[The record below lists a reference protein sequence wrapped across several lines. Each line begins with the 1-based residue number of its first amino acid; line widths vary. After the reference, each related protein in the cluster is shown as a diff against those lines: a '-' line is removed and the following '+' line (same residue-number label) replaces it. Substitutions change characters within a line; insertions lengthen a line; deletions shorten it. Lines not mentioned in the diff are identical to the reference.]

1 MGSPDFLV
9 VGAGFAGATC
19 AERLAAAGY
28 RVLVIDQRPHIGGN
42 AWDYV
47 DDAGVRVHAY
57 GAHIFHTNARE
68 VFDYLS
74 QFTLWRRYEHH
85 VLASVGDRLVPFPIN
100 RDTLRA
106 FNHDLE
112 AAVAALMAPYT
123 AKQWGPFATELDPSV
138 LARVKPRWSYD
149 CRYFQDTFQVMPT
162 DGYAA
167 LFARMLEQPGI
178 SVRTSTSWQ
187 ALQAAEPALI
197 AGTRGVVFTGPIDQ
211 FFQYALGRLPYRS
224 ARFEFVT
231 LRTVQQVL
239 PAPVVNHPDLS
250 VPYTRVAE
258 FTQITGQRHPHTT
271 LAFEYPTAEGDPYWP
286 VLTAASRAIADQY
299 RQLAAVSAPDVHFC
313 GRLGTFRYLNMDQVV
328 AQALKLAAR
337 LVATTR
343 TKESH

>member
-1 MGSPDFLV
+1 MRSPDFLV

-28 RVLVIDQRPHIGGN
+28 RVLVIDQRPHVGGN

-47 DDAGVRVHAY
+47 DQAGVRVSAY
-57 GAHIFHTNARE
+57 GAHIFHTNSRE

-74 QFTLWRRYEHH
+74 QFTSWRRYEHR

-112 AAVAALMAPYT
+112 AATAALMTPYT
-123 AKQWGPFATELDPSV
+123 AKQWGPFAAELDASV
-138 LARVKPRWSYD
+138 QARVKPRWSYD
-149 CRYFQDTFQVMPT
+149 TRYFQDTFQVMPA

-167 LFARMLEQPGI
+167 LFARMLAHPDI
-178 SVRTSTSWQ
+178 TVRLGTSWQ
-187 ALQAAEPALI
+187 ALQATAPELSVFA
-197 AGTRGVVFTGPIDQ
+197 RGVIFTGPIDQ
-211 FFQYALGRLPYRS
+211 FFAYRLGRLPYRS

-231 LRTVQQVL
+231 LRTVSQVL
-239 PAPVVNHPDLS
+239 PAPVVNHPDAD

-271 LAFEYPTAEGDPYWP
+271 LAFEYPTADGDPYWP
-286 VLTAASRAIADQY
+286 VLTPGSRTAADGY
-299 RQLAAVSAPDVHFC
+299 RQLAAAEAPSVHFC

-343 TKESH
+343 PTESH